1 MALLGTVTEY
11 PEIIVLKEGIKK
23 FLVFHGNVNIFMS
36 EKAVRCNLNF
46 CGHWSFSNLYHMVL
60 NKILL
65 STLPTLLH
73 RLWNS
78 QKTQ

>member
-46 CGHWSFSNLYHMVL
+46 CGH
-60 NKILL
+60 
-65 STLPTLLH
+65 
-73 RLWNS
+73 
-78 QKTQ
+78 